1 MEEHSIVFVG
11 LDVSKDRH
19 AVAIAEGGRD
29 GELRYLGEIGSDDAS
44 IRRLVKRLARPEV
57 ELRFCYEAGPTGYGL
72 KRMIEALGHSCA
84 VPLSPASIAKA
95 SSNTPALLNRSNR
108 FHTLFHLPNRS
119 GSARQ
124 VRL

>member
-44 IRRLVKRLARPEV
+44 IRRLMKRLARPGV

-72 KRMIEALGHSCA
+72 KRRGGNFKNPSCSPFALREKRVGG
-84 VPLSPASIAKA
+84 IRAKKEV
-95 SSNTPALLNRSNR
+95 LL
-108 FHTLFHLPNRS
+108 H
-119 GSARQ
+119 Q
-124 VRL
+124 CK